1 MLSWHAVTP
10 GHLANLITP
19 MNVGTTHNKMK
30 RWILDIADVRM
41 VTGDVD
47 IVEYSIGRGMAPVHS
62 GSTGTQPSNIKIIY
76 LSRRSV
82 TLLLA
87 RAVMVTWRWRVAV
100 RWGHWSAG
108 IQWLRVTRN
117 HAYDSRHSQHTQT
130 LAWPHSH
137 TPPLRVSRQITIMTL
152 YSVKCHVDH
161 PTAQQ

>member
-76 LSRRSV
+76 LSRTSL
-82 TLLLA
+82 TLLLV
-87 RAVMVTWRWRVAV
+87 RAVTWRWRVAV
-100 RWGHWSAG
+100 RWEMG
-108 IQWLRVTRN
+108 ICCHYVTTIREPAEKIIRTTLLRP
-117 HAYDSRHSQHTQT
+117 SF
-130 LAWPHSH
+130 
-137 TPPLRVSRQITIMTL
+137 
-152 YSVKCHVDH
+152 
-161 PTAQQ
+161 